1 MATSFPAGVDSTHA
15 YSPHNRGMK
24 TLNLIGRQVQKIRVS
39 KGWSQKTLSEKLQLG
54 GFDKSREAVGRIEAR
69 LVYIKDYELLFIAR
83 VLGVDWPE
91 LLPEIDPTKELLAVI
106 EELLK
111 PRRSTAPKW
120 RRRKTKRTKKP
131 RSIPRGRS

>member
-1 MATSFPAGVDSTHA
+1 
-15 YSPHNRGMK
+15 MK

-91 LLPEIDPTKELLAVI
+91 LLPKIDPTKELIVVI

-120 RRRKTKRTKKP
+120 RRRKTKKAKKP